1 MDGMLHD
8 PAAAPISRRGFM
20 VGAAGLT
27 FAFTTAGVP
36 AALAARG
43 KDVTVNPWV
52 TIATDGT
59 VTIMSPAA
67 EMGQGSFTS
76 LPLILSEELDADWT
90 RVKIVAPVPSDA
102 IYGNPG
108 FGHIQYTAGSSA
120 VTGYFNALR
129 TFGAQVR
136 RVLLDN
142 AANHW
147 KIAVAELSTEPGAV
161 VHAKSK
167 RRLTYGQIAA
177 FATVPATSPEIK
189 PDELKKPA
197 DFRLIGKDT
206 LRVDLPSKTN
216 GTAQYSIDIEHSGLL
231 YGAVLRAPVEGAAPE
246 TVDDGDARKIPGV
259 VRIVRLS
266 YGVGVIAK
274 TPTAAFDAKNALK
287 VNWTRTAKGWSF
299 DSDKAAV
306 AYAAT
311 VRDLSKD
318 GLVWGTVGD
327 ARAAMKQAATIYTG
341 EYQCDFAYHAQMEP
355 LNSVAAVSPKGDAV
369 EIWCGTQSQTMAVA
383 AAAKAVGCPPEKVT
397 FHGML
402 LGGAYG
408 RRGNRDEEFVVD
420 SVLLSKEIKKPVKVM
435 WTREDDVH
443 NGRFRPMT
451 AHFLRAGF
459 DKDGKFVA
467 WEHRLACEN
476 TTAYQDPLRFDKSG
490 HRDFIDMLGTELKT
504 YDIPA
509 QLTEQFPQDSGVR
522 VASLRGIGFTA
533 NKFATESL
541 IDEIAAQR
549 KIDPVAFHLTLLKK
563 TPRGQKVVETVARM
577 ADWSRKRDGTA
588 LGLSF
593 IDYSGSLL
601 AGVAEVSVDKA
612 SGQIKVHNFWVAFDP
627 GIAVQ
632 PDNIVA
638 QTEGSVVYGLGVA
651 LTERITFVGGVVQQ
665 SNFYDYR
672 VMRMNDVPQIHIEL
686 VPTDNH
692 PTGAGQMGTPLVA
705 PAIANAFA
713 ALTGKRLRQTPMT
726 PDRVLA
732 ALKA

>member
-1 MDGMLHD
+1 MDGTMHN
-8 PAAAPISRRGFM
+8 PAAARISRRGFM

-36 AALAARG
+36 EAFAARG
-43 KDVTVNPWV
+43 KAATVNPWV

-76 LPLILSEELDADWT
+76 LPLILSEELDADWSK
-90 RVKIVAPVPSDA
+90 VNIVAPVPSDA

-120 VTGYFNALR
+120 VTGYFNQLR

-142 AANHW
+142 AARRW
-147 KIAVAELSTEPGAV
+147 KVPVAELSTEPGIV
-161 VHAKSK
+161 VHAKSR
-167 RRLTYGQIAA
+167 RRLTYGQIAG
-177 FATVPATSPEIK
+177 FATVPATAPEIK
-189 PDELKKPA
+189 PADLKKPA
-197 DFRLIGKDT
+197 DFRLIGKDV
-206 LRVDLPSKTN
+206 LRVELPSKTN
-216 GTAQYSIDIEHSGLL
+216 GTAEYSIDIEHPGLL

-246 TVDDGDARKIPGV
+246 TIDDGAARKVPGV
-259 VRIVRLS
+259 IKIVPLA
-266 YGVGVIAK
+266 YGVGVIAR
-274 TPTAAFDAKNALK
+274 TPTAAFDAKNSLK

-299 DSDKAAV
+299 DSEKAA
-306 AYAAT
+306 AQYAAT

-318 GLVWGTVGD
+318 GIVWGKVGD
-327 ARAAMKQAATIYTG
+327 ARAALSQAATAYTG
-341 EYQCDFAYHAQMEP
+341 EYLCDFAYHAQMEP

-383 AAAKAVGCPPEKVT
+383 AAAKAVGCPPEKVK

-408 RRGNRDEEFVVD
+408 RRGHRDEEFVVD
-420 SVLLSKEIKKPVKVM
+420 SILLSKAIRRPVKMM

-459 DKDGKFVA
+459 DNDGRMTA
-467 WEHRLACEN
+467 WQHRVTCEL

-522 VASLRGIGFTA
+522 LSSLRGIGFTA

-549 KIDPVAFHLTLLKK
+549 KIDPVAFHLDLLKK

-577 ADWSRKRDGTA
+577 SDWSRKRNGTA

-601 AGVAEVSVDKA
+601 AGIAEVSVDKT

-638 QTEGSVVYGLGVA
+638 QTEGSVVYGLGLA
-651 LTERITFVGGVVQQ
+651 LTERITFVDGVVQQ
-665 SNFYDYR
+665 SNFYDYHVPR
-672 VMRMNDVPQIHIEL
+672 MRDIPEIHVEL
-686 VPTDNH
+686 IPTDNH

-713 ALTGKRLRQTPMT
+713 ALTGKRLRRTPMT

>member
-1 MDGMLHD
+1 MDGMSHN
-8 PAAAPISRRGFM
+8 PVAEPVTRRGFM

-27 FAFTTAGVP
+27 FAFATADVP
-36 AALAARG
+36 AAFAARG
-43 KDVTVNPWV
+43 KEVAVNPWV
-52 TIATDGT
+52 AIATDGT

-76 LPLILSEELDADWT
+76 LPLILSEELDADWSK
-90 RVKIVAPVPSDA
+90 VKIVAPVPSDA

-120 VTGYFNALR
+120 VTGYFNELR

-147 KIAVAELSTEPGAV
+147 KVAIAELSTEPGVV
-161 VHAKSK
+161 VHANSK

-177 FATVPATSPEIK
+177 FAVVPATAPEIK
-189 PDELKKPA
+189 PGELKKPA
-197 DFRLIGKDT
+197 DFRLIGKDV

-216 GTAQYSIDIEHSGLL
+216 GTAEYSIDVEHRGLL

-246 TVDDGDARKIPGV
+246 AVDDGAARKIPGIV
-259 VRIVRLS
+259 KIVRLP

-274 TPTAAFDAKNALK
+274 TPTAAFNAKNALK
-287 VNWTRTAKGWSF
+287 IEWTKTAKGWSF

-306 AYAAT
+306 AYAAI

-318 GLVWGTVGD
+318 GLVWGKVGD
-327 ARAAMKQAATIYTG
+327 ARAALSQAATVYTG
-341 EYQCDFAYHAQMEP
+341 TYQCDFAYHAQMEP
-355 LNSVAAVSPKGDAV
+355 LNSVASVSPKGDSV

-383 AAAKAVGCPPEKVT
+383 AVAKAAGCAPEKVT

-420 SVLLSKEIKKPVKVM
+420 SVLLSKEVRRPVKMM

-490 HRDFIDMLGTELKT
+490 HRDFIDMLGTELHT

-541 IDEIAAQR
+541 MDEIAAQR
-549 KIDPVAFHLTLLKK
+549 KIDPVAFHMTLLKN

-577 ADWSRKRDGTA
+577 ADWGRKRDGTA

-593 IDYSGSLL
+593 IDYSKSLL
-601 AGVAEVSVDKA
+601 AGIAEISVDKT
-612 SGQIKVHNFWVAFDP
+612 SGKIKVHNFWVAFDP

-665 SNFYDYR
+665 SNFYDYLVPR
-672 VMRMNDVPQIHIEL
+672 LSDIPQIHVEL

-732 ALKA
+732 ALKV

>member
-1 MDGMLHD
+1 MDGAINNTV
-8 PAAAPISRRGFM
+8 AAQISRRGFM

-43 KDVTVNPWV
+43 KEVTINPWV

-67 EMGQGSFTS
+67 EMGQGSMTS
-76 LPLILSEELDADWT
+76 LPLILSEELDADWSK
-90 RVKIVAPVPSDA
+90 VKIIAPVPSDA

-142 AANHW
+142 AAKHW
-147 KIAVAELSTEPGAV
+147 KVQIAELTTEPGIV
-161 VHAKSK
+161 VHAASK

-177 FATVPATSPEIK
+177 FAIVPATAPEIK
-189 PDELKKPA
+189 PEDLKKTSE
-197 DFRLIGKDT
+197 FRLIGKDVM
-206 LRVDLPSKTN
+206 RVELPSKTN
-216 GTAQYSIDIEHSGLL
+216 GTAQYSIDVEERGLL

-246 TVDDGDARKIPGV
+246 SVDDSAARKIAGV
-259 VRIVRLS
+259 VKIVPLS

-299 DSDKAAV
+299 DNDKAAA

-318 GLVWGTVGD
+318 GIVWGKVGD
-327 ARAAMKQAATIYTG
+327 ARTALSQAATVYTG
-341 EYQCDFAYHAQMEP
+341 EYLCDFAYHAQMEP
-355 LNSVAAVSPKGDAV
+355 LNSVASVSPKGDAV

-383 AAAKAVGCPPEKVT
+383 AAAKAAGCAPDKVT
-397 FHGML
+397 FHGMF

-408 RRGNRDEEFVVD
+408 RRGHRDEEFVVD
-420 SVLLSKEIKKPVKVM
+420 SILLSKEIKQPVKVM

-451 AHFLRAGF
+451 AHFLRAAF
-459 DKDGKFVA
+459 DKDGKFTA
-467 WEHRLACEN
+467 WQHRVTCEL

-522 VASLRGIGFTA
+522 LSSLRGIGFTA
-533 NKFATESL
+533 NKFATEAL

-549 KIDPVAFHLTLLKK
+549 KVDPVAFHLMLLKN

-577 ADWSRKRDGTA
+577 SDWGRKRDGTA

-601 AGVAEVSVDKA
+601 AGVAEISVDKG

-651 LTERITFVGGVVQQ
+651 LTERITFVDGVVQQ

-672 VMRMNDVPQIHIEL
+672 VPRMSDVPQIHVEVI
-686 VPTDNH
+686 PTDNH

-705 PAIANAFA
+705 PAIANSFA

>member
-1 MDGMLHD
+1 MDGMPHN
-8 PAAAPISRRGFM
+8 PVAAPVTRRGFM

-36 AALAARG
+36 AALAAHG
-43 KDVTVNPWV
+43 KEVTVNPWV

-76 LPLILSEELDADWT
+76 LPLILSEELDADWSK
-90 RVKIVAPVPSDA
+90 VKIVAPVPSDA

-142 AANHW
+142 AAKRW
-147 KIAVAELSTEPGAV
+147 KVQIAELATEPGVV
-161 VHAKSK
+161 VHAASK

-177 FATVPATSPEIK
+177 FAVVPATAPEIK
-189 PDELKKPA
+189 PEELKKPA
-197 DFRLIGKDT
+197 DFRLIGKDAM
-206 LRVDLPSKTN
+206 RVDLPSKTN
-216 GTAQYSIDIEHSGLL
+216 GTAEYSIDIEHRGLL

-246 TVDDGDARKIPGV
+246 TVDDSDTHKIPGIV
-259 VRIVRLS
+259 KIVRLP

-287 VNWTRTAKGWSF
+287 VSWTRTAKGWSF
-299 DSDKAAV
+299 DSEKAAV
-306 AYAAT
+306 MYAAT

-318 GLVWGTVGD
+318 GNVWGKVGD
-327 ARAAMKQAATIYTG
+327 ARGALSQAATVYTG
-341 EYQCDFAYHAQMEP
+341 EYLCDFAYHAQMEP
-355 LNSVAAVSPKGDAV
+355 LNSVAAVSAKGDAV

-383 AAAKAVGCPPEKVT
+383 AAAKAVGCSPEKVT

-408 RRGNRDEEFVVD
+408 RRGHRDEEFVVD
-420 SVLLSKEIKKPVKVM
+420 SVLLSKEVRQPVKMM

-459 DKDGKFVA
+459 DKDGKFTA
-467 WEHRLACEN
+467 WEHRLTCEN

-522 VASLRGIGFTA
+522 VSSLRGIGFTA

-541 IDEIAAQR
+541 IDEIATQR
-549 KIDPVAFHLTLLKK
+549 KIDPVAFHMTLLKN

-577 ADWSRKRDGTA
+577 SDWNRKRDGTA

-601 AGVAEVSVDKA
+601 AGVAEVSVDKI
-612 SGQIKVHNFWVAFDP
+612 SGEIKVHNFWVAFDP

-672 VMRMNDVPQIHIEL
+672 VPRMSDVPQIHVEL

-732 ALKA
+732 VLKA

>member
-1 MDGMLHD
+1 MDGAINNTV
-8 PAAAPISRRGFM
+8 AAQISRRGFM

-43 KDVTVNPWV
+43 KEVTINPWV

-67 EMGQGSFTS
+67 EMGQGSMTS
-76 LPLILSEELDADWT
+76 LPLILSEELDADWSK
-90 RVKIVAPVPSDA
+90 VKIIAPVPSDA

-142 AANHW
+142 AAKHW
-147 KIAVAELSTEPGAV
+147 KVQIAELTTEPGIV
-161 VHAKSK
+161 VHAASK

-177 FATVPATSPEIK
+177 FAIVPATAPEIK
-189 PDELKKPA
+189 PEDLKKTSE
-197 DFRLIGKDT
+197 FRLIGKDVM
-206 LRVDLPSKTN
+206 RVELPSKTN
-216 GTAQYSIDIEHSGLL
+216 GTAQYSIDVEERGLL

-246 TVDDGDARKIPGV
+246 SVDDSAARKIAGV
-259 VRIVRLS
+259 VKIVPLS

-299 DSDKAAV
+299 DNDKAAA

-318 GLVWGTVGD
+318 GIVWGKVGD
-327 ARAAMKQAATIYTG
+327 ARTALSQAATVYTG
-341 EYQCDFAYHAQMEP
+341 EYLCDFAYHAQMEP
-355 LNSVAAVSPKGDAV
+355 LNSVASVSPKGDAV

-383 AAAKAVGCPPEKVT
+383 AAAKAAGCAPDKVT
-397 FHGML
+397 FHGMF

-408 RRGNRDEEFVVD
+408 RRGHRDEEFVVD
-420 SVLLSKEIKKPVKVM
+420 SILLSKEIKQPVKVM

-451 AHFLRAGF
+451 AHFLRAAF
-459 DKDGKFVA
+459 DKDGKFTA
-467 WEHRLACEN
+467 WQHRVTCEL

-522 VASLRGIGFTA
+522 LSSLRGIGFTA
-533 NKFATESL
+533 NKFATEAL

-549 KIDPVAFHLTLLKK
+549 KVDPVAFHLMLLKN

-577 ADWSRKRDGTA
+577 SDWGRKRDGTA

-601 AGVAEVSVDKA
+601 AGVAEISVDKG

-651 LTERITFVGGVVQQ
+651 LTERITFVDGVVQQ

-672 VMRMNDVPQIHIEL
+672 VPRMSDVPQIHVEVI
-686 VPTDNH
+686 PTDNH